1 MFSRMIASLQKGE
14 FPPVEKL
21 TPRFHAAVVKKM
33 GVLKQP
39 FLCRSQDKKINP
51 SQKEMLWAAYVLKD
65 RESVETVV
73 SIITSEEYDRCKSRK
88 GQAETSDLSRQV
100 EQQISRYVE
109 EFYTL
114 APDNC
119 FKKRLVVLV
128 RELITNPLKRKKTSD
143 FLG

>member
-14 FPPVEKL
+14 FHSAEEL
-21 TPRFHAAVVKKM
+21 GPRFHAAVVKKM

-51 SQKEMLWAAYVLKD
+51 SLKEMLWAAFVLKS

-73 SIITSEEYDRCKSRK
+73 SLITSEEYDSWKSRK
-88 GQAETSDLSRQV
+88 GQTEMSDLSQLV
-100 EQQISRYVE
+100 DQKISRYVV

-114 APDNC
+114 APDED
-119 FKKRLVVLV
+119 FKAKLAVLV
-128 RELITNPLKRKKTSD
+128 GELMN
-143 FLG
+143 G